1 VLIEVNP
8 KVRIPR
14 TYKRFSGL
22 MVQLLHK
29 LKIRS
34 ATNSEVLLKAS
45 LRVSLRLCVSI
56 CFYAMDSYR
65 SFSWRICLDFASNI
79 APYFSGKM
87 AGIKKEIASPIDSD
101 SSPYPL

>member
-1 VLIEVNP
+1 MLIEVNP
-8 KVRIPR
+8 KVRVPR

-45 LRVSLRLCVSI
+45 LLFIL
-56 CFYAMDSYR
+56 
-65 SFSWRICLDFASNI
+65 
-79 APYFSGKM
+79 
-87 AGIKKEIASPIDSD
+87 
-101 SSPYPL
+101 YPLLLAL

>member
-1 VLIEVNP
+1 VYSTGYWQIFIHTEKHVLIEVNP

-14 TYKRFSGL
+14 TFKRFSGL

-45 LRVSLRLCVSI
+45 L
-56 CFYAMDSYR
+56 F
-65 SFSWRICLDFASNI
+65 F
-79 APYFSGKM
+79 
-87 AGIKKEIASPIDSD
+87 
-101 SSPYPL
+101 